1 MLKGNDTMQ
10 KLQIYTSLML
20 VMVIWGATFVSI
32 KILVQYFHPI
42 TLTALRISLAA
53 ICLFCFLYFRK
64 KLINLAW
71 QEWKWVLLATI
82 FGVIFHHVFL
92 SIGLS
97 GTSSVKGS
105 IISGFSPLL
114 TVILSILVGYAKFKL
129 SNVIGFLLGTVG
141 VIFAVSAGQSID
153 YAVTKGDIYV
163 FLSFLS
169 QAISFII
176 IRRLSNQMETIVLTC
191 YMLCIGAILLVATS
205 LVVLPSGYAVLFEVP
220 FWVTLL
226 VIGTSV
232 LAISVGHTVYNLS
245 IAKVGPAETAII
257 GNFNVIFALIFSLII
272 LKEPLILTQIIGM
285 VVILIGV
292 LLGTG
297 ALQKIVQ
304 SIKQKKRE
312 NLF

>member
-1 MLKGNDTMQ
+1 MQ
-10 KLQIYTSLML
+10 KIQIYTILIA

-32 KILVQYFHPI
+32 KILVQYFHPM

-53 ICLFCFLYFRK
+53 ICLICFLYLRK
-64 KLINLAW
+64 KLTKLTW
-71 QEWKWVLLATI
+71 QKWKWVLLASI
-82 FGVIFHHVFL
+82 FGVIFHHMFL

-114 TVILSILVGYAKFKL
+114 TVLLSILVGYAKFKL
-129 SNVIGFLLGTVG
+129 SNIIGFLLGTVG
-141 VIFAVSAGQSID
+141 MILAVATGQSID
-153 YAVTKGDIYV
+153 FAVNKGDIFV

-176 IRRLSNQMETIVLTC
+176 IRRLSEVMETIVLTS
-191 YMLCIGAILLVATS
+191 YMLCIGAVFLVATS
-205 LVVLPSGYAVLFEVP
+205 LVILPNGYGVLLEVP
-220 FWVTLL
+220 FWVILL
-226 VIGTSV
+226 LIGTSV

-272 LKEPLILTQIIGM
+272 LKEPIILTQILGM
-285 VVILIGV
+285 ILILIGV

-297 ALQKIVQ
+297 TLQKITF
-304 SIKQKKRE
+304 SIKRK
-312 NLF
+312 FY

>member
-1 MLKGNDTMQ
+1 MQ
-10 KLQIYTSLML
+10 KIKIYISLIL

-32 KILVQYFHPI
+32 KILVQFFHPI

-53 ICLFCFLYFRK
+53 ICLVCFLYLRK
-64 KLINLAW
+64 KLTKLTL
-71 QEWKWVLLATI
+71 QTWKWVLLASV
-82 FGVIFHHVFL
+82 FGVILHHLFL

-114 TVILSILVGYAKFKL
+114 TVLLSILVGYAKFKI
-129 SNVIGFLLGTVG
+129 SNIIGFLLGTVG
-141 VIFAVSAGQSID
+141 MILAVTAGQSID
-153 YAVTKGDIYV
+153 YAVNQGDVFI

-176 IRRLSNQMETIVLTC
+176 IRRLSNEMETIVITC
-191 YMLCIGAILLVATS
+191 YMLCLGAVFLAVTS
-205 LVVLPSGYAVLFEVP
+205 IIVLPNGFGKLLEVP
-220 FWVTLL
+220 LWVILL

-257 GNFNVIFALIFSLII
+257 GNFNVIFALIFSLIL
-272 LKEPLILTQIIGM
+272 LKEPIILSQLLGMCLIL
-285 VVILIGV
+285 VGV

-297 ALQKIVQ
+297 ALQKIVL
-304 SIKQKKRE
+304 SIKQKF
-312 NLF
+312 N